1 MSAHMTAARVDRYGP
16 PSTITIVAAPIP
28 EPRPGEALIRVA
40 AAAVTSGDAR
50 LRAGRFPRGFG
61 VPARLGIGILGP
73 RRRIPGAVLS
83 GRIERLGDPS
93 AGSQSGF
100 SVGDEVAGMTGVRL
114 GAHAEFAVLKLTALA
129 PKPSGISHAD
139 AAGALFGGST
149 ALHFLRDRAHVQRGQ
164 RVLVNGASGSVGSAF
179 VQLAVRAGAKVT
191 AVSSSGNHPLLRRLG
206 AATTID
212 YRDTPLAE
220 LTEQFDVVFD
230 AVGNLGRA
238 GGLRLATAD
247 GSVILAVASLAETIT
262 ARGRVIAGAAPERG
276 KDFATILDLV
286 ARGEFDPLVEVV
298 GGLDALPAA
307 HARIDTGRKRGNLVV
322 LPDAAAFPDGV
333 A

>member
-1 MSAHMTAARVDRYGP
+1 MSTHMTAACVDRYGP
-16 PSTITIVAAPIP
+16 PSTITIFEAPVP

-61 VPARLGIGILGP
+61 VPARLGIGVLGP

-100 SVGDEVAGMTGVRL
+100 SPGDEVAGMTGIRL
-114 GAHAEFAVLKLTALA
+114 GAHAEHAVLKLTALA
-129 PKPSGISHAD
+129 PKPTGISHAD

-149 ALHFLRDRAHVQRGQ
+149 ALHFLRDRARVQPGH
-164 RVLVNGASGSVGSAF
+164 RVLVNGASGSVGSAA
-179 VQLAVRAGAKVT
+179 VQLAARTGAEVT

-212 YRDTPLAE
+212 YRETPLARLDE
-220 LTEQFDVVFD
+220 RFDVVFD
-230 AVGNLGRA
+230 AVGSLGRA
-238 GGLRLATAD
+238 GGLRLATED

-276 KDFATILDLV
+276 EGFATILDLV
-286 ARGEFDPLVEVV
+286 ARGEFDPLVEAV

-307 HARIDTGRKRGNLVV
+307 HTRIDSGRKVGNLVI
-322 LPDAAAFPDGV
+322 LPDAAEFTAGI